1 MPIPFSKAQQHIA
14 VLWLC
19 GGAFVMVILI
29 VQSIVGDWGASTSD
43 AWGWLL
49 PNIVPTLTLIV
60 GAFVAEVGSATK
72 PSEVS
77 KFLYY
82 LCGGLSGFYLINV
95 LFILCAGNFVP
106 MKPLELMKMSG
117 LWLGPMQGVV
127 SAAIGVFFVK
137 RADAGLT

>member
-1 MPIPFSKAQQHIA
+1 
-14 VLWLC
+14 
-19 GGAFVMVILI
+19 MVILI
-29 VQSIVGDWGASTSD
+29 VQSTAGDWGASTSD

-60 GAFVAEVGSATK
+60 GTFVAEVGSAAKAT
-72 PSEVS
+72 EVS

-82 LCGGLSGFYLINV
+82 LCEGLSAFYLINV

-117 LWLGPMQGVV
+117 LWLGPMQGLV

-137 RADAGLT
+137 RGSAGAT